1 MRERAVRIAQGQE
14 AAGKLGIPY
23 VETSS
28 KEVLGG
34 INKLFDKMIEAII
47 KKQKV
52 EIRKAAPVKAVP
64 KEE

>member
-1 MRERAVRIAQGQE
+1 MQRRAVRIAQGQE

-47 KKQKV
+47 KK
-52 EIRKAAPVKAVP
+52 
-64 KEE
+64 